1 MVRKVSGVAKDPSNR
16 LIKGRE
22 CFTRGRRLNVT
33 PHINT
38 DSLVVCLLVCWSCL
52 LVCEEGATS
61 DWKDPLH
68 TMFPS
73 LRRLNTQV
81 KRQLRRLT
89 SSFQVRQLTTMYAHS
104 LETSPMLT
112 KSITAGVIAA
122 VGNFSKP

>member
-1 MVRKVSGVAKDPSNR
+1 M
-16 LIKGRE
+16 LHKGKE
-22 CFTRGRRLNVT
+22 TLNVT
-33 PHINT
+33 PHRNT
-38 DSLVVCLLVCWSCL
+38 DRLVVCLLLCALLLAGL
-52 LVCEEGATS
+52 LVLLACEGGATR

-73 LRRLNTQV
+73 LRRLNTRV
-81 KRQLRRLT
+81 RRQLRRMT

-122 VGNFSKP
+122 VGNFSIP